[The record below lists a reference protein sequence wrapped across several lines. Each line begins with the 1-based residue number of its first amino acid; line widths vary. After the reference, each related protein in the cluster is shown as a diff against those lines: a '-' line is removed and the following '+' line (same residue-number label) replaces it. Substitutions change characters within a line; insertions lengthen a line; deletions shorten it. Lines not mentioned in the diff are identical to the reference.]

1 MLVIAVRFV
10 EALFVIGGVGCLVVL
25 ILTGIEDVR
34 TLIGL
39 DEKKETSATS
49 VARATTA
56 EHPTHAASA
65 ISH

>member
-10 EALFVIGGVGCLVVL
+10 EALFVIGALGCVLVLV
-25 ILTGIEDVR
+25 LTGIEDIR

-39 DEKKETSATS
+39 DGKDETSASS
-49 VARATTA
+49 VGRATTA
-56 EHPTHAASA
+56 EHPTHAPSP